1 MAEIAGITIGG
12 VALVGL
18 LALFQTCNRAYD
30 VFISSAKSLGRD
42 AYILGV
48 LMEVERA
55 KFRLWG

>member
-1 MAEIAGITIGG
+1 MADIAIGG
-12 VALVGL
+12 IGLISL

-30 VFISSAKSLGRD
+30 VFIRSAKSLGRD

-55 KFRLWG
+55 KLRLWG